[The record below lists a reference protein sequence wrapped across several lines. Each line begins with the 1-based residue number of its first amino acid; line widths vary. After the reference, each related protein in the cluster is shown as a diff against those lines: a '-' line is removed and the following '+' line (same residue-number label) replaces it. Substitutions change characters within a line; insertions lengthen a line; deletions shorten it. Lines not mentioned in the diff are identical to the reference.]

1 MRGAALLVW
10 GAVLGLVLSVGVSA
24 CLLVVPAQA
33 KYAMPV
39 ESYAPYQPQ
48 KTCARKDK
56 PGTVALGR
64 WLVTRGGVY
73 GGTLRP
79 CSSGGSSEHKDGRAF
94 DWMLDAKDA
103 DDRDVAEAF
112 LVEAFADDELG
123 DTDALARRMGIM
135 YVIWNDRMYAAWDGF
150 EPKKYLSSGCRT
162 RRTCSVT
169 LRHRDHMHVSLSRA
183 GAQGL
188 TSWYVE
194 QALLPTG

>member
-1 MRGAALLVW
+1 MRRGLMVVLAL
-10 GAVLGLVLSVGVSA
+10 AISA
-24 CLLVVPAQA
+24 CLLAVPSQA
-33 KYAMPV
+33 TSSQRYALPV

-48 KTCARKDK
+48 RTCARRDK

-64 WLVTRGGVY
+64 WLVARGGVY
-73 GGTLRP
+73 GGTLRS
-79 CSSGGSSEHKDGRAF
+79 CGSGGQSEHKDGRAF

-103 DDRDVAEAF
+103 DDRAVADAF

-169 LRHRDHMHVSLSRA
+169 LRHRDHMHISLSRA
-183 GAQGL
+183 GAKGR

-194 QALLPTG
+194 QAFAVPVV